1 MRLLILI
8 LFINIYSAFLE
19 PVKSETWEKTVTKS
33 QGQTVYWNAW
43 GGDKRINSYINWAG
57 TEVKK
62 NYGVSVKHVKLLDT
76 SEAVSRVVAEKAA
89 GRLSAG
95 SIDLIWINGENFAA
109 MKKNKL
115 LFGPWTSDLPNY
127 HLVDTVGK
135 KTTTIDFTIP
145 VNGLEAPWG
154 MAQFVF
160 MYNSKFISSP
170 PNSIKKL
177 LAWAKNNKGRFTYP
191 QPPNFL
197 GTTFLKQALME
208 LIVDKKL
215 LQKEVDYK
223 TFDKVTLPLWS
234 YLDALHPLLWRSGKV
249 FPQNGPGQNR
259 LLDDNEIDISLSFEP
274 SEASSLIS
282 TGAIPNSVRTFV
294 LSQGTVGNTS
304 FLAIPFN
311 AKSKEGAQVLVNF
324 LMSPYAQ
331 ARKQN
336 PVYWG
341 NGTVLDINKLKLKER
356 SYFTLLRLGIATLP
370 PESLGNALLE
380 PHSSWVNALEKTWS
394 KRYAIGK

>member
-8 LFINIYSAFLE
+8 LFINIYPASFANA
-19 PVKSETWEKTVTKS
+19 KSETWERIVTKS

-43 GGDKRINSYINWAG
+43 GGDERINSYINWAG
-57 TEVKK
+57 AEVKK

-76 SEAVSRVVAEKAA
+76 SEAVSRVLAEKAA
-89 GRLSAG
+89 GRSSEG

-127 HLVDTVGK
+127 HLVDTIGK

-145 VNGLEAPWG
+145 VEGLEAPWG

-160 MYNSKFISSP
+160 MYDSKFISSP
-170 PNSIKKL
+170 PMSIKKL

-197 GTTFLKQALME
+197 GTTFLKQALIE
-208 LIVDKKL
+208 LIVDKKS
-215 LQKEVDYK
+215 LQREVDYK
-223 TFDKVTLPLWS
+223 SFHKVTQPLWS
-234 YLDALHPLLWRSGKV
+234 YLDNLHPFLWRSGKI
-249 FPQNGPGQNR
+249 FPQNGPAQNR
-259 LLDDNEIDISLSFEP
+259 LLGDNEIDISLSFEP

-294 LSQGTVGNTS
+294 LSKGTVGNTS

-336 PVYWG
+336 PLYWG
-341 NGTVLDINKLKLKER
+341 NGTVLDMNKLKLKER
-356 SYFTLLRLGIATLP
+356 DYFTSLSLGVATLS

-380 PHSSWVNALEKTWS
+380 PHPSWVNAIEKTWS